1 MENFIDAFKRN
12 ADGSWS
18 CIRDVTLNGPSGRIQ
33 VLAGT
38 TFHRGKIFMGVD
50 LASFLETQS
59 GSSAPAE
66 ELKSAGRG

>member
-1 MENFIDAFKRN
+1 MENFIDAFRRN

-38 TFHRGKIFMGVD
+38 TFHRGKTFMGVD
-50 LASFLETQS
+50 LASFLEEQTW
-59 GSSAPAE
+59 SSAAK
-66 ELKSAGRG
+66 ELKLADR